1 MKKLTY
7 FTSLLLLLLLS
18 CEKDFFSLTGEV
30 TIRGRVFESGTTIPV
45 ANALVGLF
53 ESSGEFFGGKS
64 EISTIRT
71 DEEGRYEFTFEKQRG
86 RSYRLKAEAAGYYG
100 LEGSDPVVQDFELDL
115 FLIADGYILI
125 QVENIPPQ
133 NVLDRISINLIDCI
147 PTFTSFVGDDVKENV
162 ICTFRGNRENR
173 VGWIIEPQGED
184 KAGYDTLMYFPAH
197 DTIRL
202 TIQY

>member
-1 MKKLTY
+1 MKKITY
-7 FTSLLLLLLLS
+7 LSSLLLLLLLS

-64 EISTIRT
+64 EIATIRT

-100 LEGSDPVVQDFELDL
+100 LEGSDTVVQDFELDL
-115 FLIADGYILI
+115 FLTPNAYLLI
-125 QVENIPPQ
+125 EVENVPPQ
-133 NVLDRISINLIDCI
+133 YGQDRIAVNGVTCT
-147 PTFTSFVGDDVKENV
+147 PTYTAFVGAEVKATIFCDFE
-162 ICTFRGNRENR
+162 GNADQQLTWFITQN
-173 VGWIIEPQGED
+173 GGE
-184 KAGYDTLMYFPAH
+184 KILYDTTLFLPAH
-197 DTIRL
+197 DT
-202 TIQY
+202 TILNIKY